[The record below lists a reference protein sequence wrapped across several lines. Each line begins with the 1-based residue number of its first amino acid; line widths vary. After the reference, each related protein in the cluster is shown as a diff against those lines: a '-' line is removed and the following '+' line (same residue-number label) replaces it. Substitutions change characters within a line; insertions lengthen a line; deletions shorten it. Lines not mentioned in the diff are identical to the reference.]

1 MYSKPTSG
9 TTFAKESKPSYS
21 KKNIYFLD
29 DIDPSVKS
37 IDETRL
43 LSIEL
48 GFGLIAS
55 KDSSKDPT
63 PLSHAINVD
72 EN

>member
-9 TTFAKESKPSYS
+9 TTSAKESIPSYS
-21 KKNIYFLD
+21 KKNVHFLD
-29 DIDPSVKS
+29 DINPNVKS
-37 IDETRL
+37 IDETRE
-43 LSIEL
+43 LSTEP
-48 GFGLIAS
+48 GSGLIAS
-55 KDSSKDPT
+55 RDSNKDPT